1 MIDIAIHP
9 GDIDRFKAAIK
20 SAETQLG
27 KSGDQALR
35 WGAVNLMISL
45 AAATIKSK
53 TLRPIV
59 KNPLFKASAD
69 GKWTRAQAR
78 QAKGDTRRAR
88 FGVNRWHPQTSR
100 QYFQPILRTG
110 EFGKYRFFERNG
122 MWFRAKLGRGRA
134 KWEKIEGI
142 PNSEES
148 ENIPSIKNSKKRKI
162 GRSGLARKAWKWAQA
177 HMIRGGIGAPLPGV
191 PNLISVKVSSGGN
204 LIQID
209 NRIRYATTALQG
221 GESRIAESCNR
232 AAASMEKK
240 IALQLSKI
248 TKK

>member
-1 MIDIAIHP
+1 MIDIAIRP

-27 KSGDQALR
+27 KSADQALR

-45 AAATIKSK
+45 AAATRKSK

-78 QAKGDTRRAR
+78 QAKRDARRAR
-88 FGVNRWHPQTSR
+88 FGVNRWKPSTSE
-100 QYFQPILRTG
+100 QYFQPIYRTG
-110 EFGKYRFFERNG
+110 EYGKYRFFDKKG
-122 MWFRAKLGRGRA
+122 MWFRTKLGRGKA
-134 KWEKIEGI
+134 EWEKVEGI
-142 PNSEES
+142 PDSEES
-148 ENIPSIKNSKKRKI
+148 ENIPSIKNSKKRVI

-177 HMIRGGIGAPLPGV
+177 HMIRGGIGALTGV

-209 NRIRYATTALQG
+209 NKIRYATKALYG

-240 IALQLSKI
+240 IALKLSGI

>member
-1 MIDIAIHP
+1 MIDIAIRP

-27 KSGDQALR
+27 KSADQALR

-45 AAATIKSK
+45 AAVTKKSK
-53 TLRPIV
+53 TMRPIV
-59 KNPLFKASAD
+59 KNPHPNAKTD
-69 GKWTRAQAR
+69 G
-78 QAKGDTRRAR
+78 RRAK
-88 FGVNRWHPQTSR
+88 FGVNRWKPQTGE
-100 QYFQPILRTG
+100 QYFQPIYRTG
-110 EFGKYRFFERNG
+110 EFGKYRFFSKNG
-122 MWFRAKLGRGRA
+122 VWFKKPSRAGNHP
-134 KWEKIEGI
+134 WEKIEGI
-142 PNSEES
+142 PDSGEDEKL
-148 ENIPSIKNSKKRKI
+148 PSIKNSKKRKI

-209 NRIRYATTALQG
+209 NKIRYATTALQG
-221 GESRIAESCNR
+221 GESRIAESCIR

>member
-1 MIDIAIHP
+1 MIDIAIRP

-27 KSGDQALR
+27 KSADQALR

-59 KNPLFKASAD
+59 KNPHPDAKTD
-69 GKWTRAQAR
+69 G
-78 QAKGDTRRAR
+78 RRAKY
-88 FGVNRWHPQTSR
+88 GVNRWHPMTSN
-100 QYFQPILRTG
+100 QYFQPIYRTG
-110 EFGKYRFFERNG
+110 EYGKYRFFKKNG
-122 MWFRAKLGRGRA
+122 MWFKKPSRAGNNP
-134 KWEKIEGI
+134 WEKIEGI
-142 PNSEES
+142 PDSGEYEKL
-148 ENIPSIKNSKKRKI
+148 PSIKNSKKRKI

-177 HMIRGGIGAPLPGV
+177 HMIRGGTGAPLPGV
-191 PNLISVKVSSGGN
+191 PNLVSVKVSSGGN

-221 GESRIAESCNR
+221 GESRIAESCIR

>member
-1 MIDIAIHP
+1 MIDIAIRP

-27 KSGDQALR
+27 KSADQALR

-45 AAATIKSK
+45 AAATRKSK

-59 KNPLFKASAD
+59 KNPHPD
-69 GKWTRAQAR
+69 
-78 QAKGDTRRAR
+78 AKTDMRRAK
-88 FGVNRWHPQTSR
+88 FGVNRWKPSTSE
-100 QYFQPILRTG
+100 QYFQPIYRTG
-110 EFGKYRFFERNG
+110 EYGKYRFFEKNG
-122 MWFRAKLGRGRA
+122 MWFRTNPGRGKA
-134 KWEKIEGI
+134 KWEKLEGI
-142 PNSEES
+142 PDSEES
-148 ENIPSIKNSKKRKI
+148 ENIPSIKNSKKRVI

-177 HMIRGGIGAPLPGV
+177 HMIRGGIGASLFGV

-209 NRIRYATTALQG
+209 NKIRYATTALSG
-221 GESRIAESCNR
+221 GESRIAESCIR

-240 IALQLSKI
+240 IALKLSGI